1 MTTTP
6 TLSRRGATAPASPIR
21 RLTPYA
27 DAARARGIRVHHL
40 NIGQPDLHT
49 VSPMRAAY
57 ARFADE
63 VIAYSPSEGYLYYRQ
78 ALAGY
83 YNGLGHDAGG
93 GPIDPS
99 QILVTVGGSEALL
112 FTIAAACDPGDE
124 ILVAEPY
131 YTNYAGFSHMLG
143 VTVTP
148 VSTHASES
156 FAIPVD
162 RVRAAITPKTRA
174 FIVPSPGNPTG
185 MVLSSDELRAL
196 GQVCVEANIFFVVDE
211 VYREFVY
218 PEPPV
223 PSDRPL
229 PPAPSVLAIP
239 ELAQHA
245 VMIDS
250 VSKRYSACGA
260 RVGCLV
266 TRNKSFYAACLKFA
280 QARLSPPTV
289 DQFAAAAALDT
300 PLPEMRAMIDAYRAR
315 RDLIVAGLN
324 RIPGVSCPT
333 PTGAFYLVTDLP
345 VADAED
351 FCIFMLRDFDLDGET
366 VMMAPAEGFYATPG
380 MGRNQVRLAY
390 VLEPSKLTRCLE
402 ILRAG
407 LEAYARKHAAT

>member
-1 MTTTP
+1 MTTP

-27 DAARARGIRVHHL
+27 DAAKARGIVVHHL

-63 VIAYSPSEGYLYYRQ
+63 VIAYSPSEGYLYYRK
-78 ALAGY
+78 ALAAY
-83 YNGLGHDAGG
+83 YNTLTHGAA
-93 GPIDPS
+93 PIDPA

-143 VTVTP
+143 VHVVP
-148 VSTHASES
+148 VSTHARES
-156 FAIPVD
+156 FALPVE
-162 RVRAAITPKTRA
+162 RVRAAITPRTRA
-174 FIVPSPGNPTG
+174 FVIPSPGNPTG
-185 MVLSSDELRAL
+185 MVLSADDLRAL
-196 GQVCVEANIFFVVDE
+196 GQVCVDANIFFVVDE

-218 PEPPV
+218 PDPPV
-223 PSDRPL
+223 PADRPI
-229 PPAPSVLAIP
+229 PPAPSVLALP

-266 TRNKSFYAACLKFA
+266 TRNAAFYAACLKFA

-300 PLPEMRAMIDAYRAR
+300 PQIEMRAMIDAYRAR
-315 RDLIVAGLN
+315 RDLIVTGLN
-324 RIPGVSCPT
+324 QIPGVACPT

-345 VADAED
+345 VANAED

-380 MGRNQVRLAY
+380 QGRSQVRLAY
-390 VLEPSKLTRCLE
+390 VLAPDKLTRCLE

-407 LEAYARKHAAT
+407 LSAYAQRPNPAV

>member
-1 MTTTP
+1 MTTP

-27 DAARARGIRVHHL
+27 DAAKARGVRVHHL

-57 ARFADE
+57 ARFTDA
-63 VIAYSPSEGYLYYRQ
+63 VIAYSPSEGYHYYRE

-93 GPIDPS
+93 GSITPA

-143 VTVTP
+143 VNVVP
-148 VSTHASES
+148 VATHARES
-156 FAIPVD
+156 FALPID
-162 RVRAAITPKTRA
+162 RVRAAITPRTRA
-174 FIVPSPGNPTG
+174 FIIPSPGNPTG
-185 MVLSSDELRAL
+185 MVLSADELRAL
-196 GQVCVEANIFFVVDE
+196 GQVCVDANIFFVVDE

-223 PSDRPL
+223 PADRPM
-229 PPAPSVLAIP
+229 PTSPSVLAIP

-266 TRNKSFYAACLKFA
+266 TRNREFYAACLKFA

-289 DQFAAAAALDT
+289 DQFAAAAALAT
-300 PLPEMRAMIDAYRAR
+300 PPPEMRAMIDAYRAR

-380 MGRNQVRLAY
+380 LGRNQVRIAY
-390 VLEPSKLTRCLE
+390 VLEPDKLARCLE
-402 ILRAG
+402 ILQAG
-407 LEAYARKHAAT
+407 LGAYARRSERA